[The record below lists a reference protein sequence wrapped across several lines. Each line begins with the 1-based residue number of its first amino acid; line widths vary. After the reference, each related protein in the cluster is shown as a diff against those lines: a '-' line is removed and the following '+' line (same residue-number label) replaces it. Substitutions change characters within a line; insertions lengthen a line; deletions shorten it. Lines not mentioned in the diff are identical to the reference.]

1 MHDLIPMIAIIS
13 VFGSVILFVSTLT
26 NYSLKKKLID
36 KDMVNPE
43 TANLFKKQDNKQSA
57 LKWGLIVLF
66 GGLGL
71 IIIDSM
77 GLDGDEAMPYGI
89 EAVCISIGFLIYYAM
104 MKKEMDDK

>member
-1 MHDLIPMIAIIS
+1 MHDLIPIVAIIS
-13 VFGSVILFVSTLT
+13 VFGSVILFVSVLT

-36 KDMVNPE
+36 KDMVNAE
-43 TANLFKKQDNKQSA
+43 TANLFSKQGNKHNA

-89 EAVCISIGFLIYYAM
+89 EAVCIAIGFLTYYAL
-104 MKKEMDDK
+104 MKKEMD

>member
-1 MHDLIPMIAIIS
+1 MGELIPIVAIIS
-13 VFGSVILFVSTLT
+13 VFGSVILFVNALT

-36 KDMVNPE
+36 KDMVNE
-43 TANLFKKQDNKQSA
+43 DTTNMFRSKSSKQNA

-66 GGLGL
+66 GGIGL

-89 EAVCISIGFLIYYAM
+89 EAVCIAVGFLVYYFVV
-104 MKKEMDDK
+104 KNEDDK

>member
-1 MHDLIPMIAIIS
+1 MGELIPIVAIIS
-13 VFGSVILFVSTLT
+13 VFGSVILFVNALT

-36 KDMVNPE
+36 KDMVNE
-43 TANLFKKQDNKQSA
+43 DTANMFRSKTSKQNS

-66 GGLGL
+66 GGIGL

-89 EAVCISIGFLIYYAM
+89 EAVSIAVGFLAYYFVVN
-104 MKKEMDDK
+104 KEDNK